1 MAMMMSAM
9 AAMMKGGKG
18 GLAMELLQK
27 HLHCSGGITANVANV
42 VSVELRPKIAR
53 KRSRPHLSPI
63 PQHKYTV
70 LKTHLPTYTRGF
82 QKAGINNMLQYL
94 SIAVAPVLPQ
104 RKRNKVVCLWLA
116 LPGLFADWIACWV
129 Q

>member
-53 KRSRPHLSPI
+53 KRSRPHLSHRSRI
-63 PQHKYTV
+63 
-70 LKTHLPTYTRGF
+70 
-82 QKAGINNMLQYL
+82 
-94 SIAVAPVLPQ
+94 
-104 RKRNKVVCLWLA
+104 
-116 LPGLFADWIACWV
+116 
-129 Q
+129 